1 MNKRFLALFATLSI
15 LATSTFSFVLATQVS
30 GSVVSGETGAGG
42 TGTGTDS
49 GNTGTGNAGTGSG
62 NTGTGNTSGELVPNP
77 TISGDVSGEESGEVI
92 TLVAYGDEIEI
103 DKNTILTAMFRATS
117 TISGDSLTYTIVEQP
132 MHGTLVH
139 TNATSEEYTYTPD
152 LDYIGSDSF
161 TYKVSNGK
169 EDSNIAKISISI
181 VTPSEEIIPFFYVD
195 MQDHWANYSASHLA
209 ARGLIIGEE
218 IGSRFY
224 FYPNR
229 EMTRSDFILFL
240 LAITESN
247 EDATIEIPKVTFAD
261 AKSTPDW
268 LIEAAKLAYAKGIIK
283 GSANGNQIYLNPYN
297 TLTRKEAAV
306 MIDNVLNL
314 TDSKDNLTYMDAG
327 SIPSWATQAVKNLT
341 AYKIIQGNANNEFK
355 PNRIISRAEAAEMCF
370 KLIKQL
376 EAQDMPN
383 VGDTSGD
390 IK

>member
-1 MNKRFLALFATLSI
+1 MNKRFLALFATLAI
-15 LATSTFSFVLATQVS
+15 LATSTFSFVLATQAS
-30 GSVVSGETGAGG
+30 GSVVSGETGAGTGSTGG
-42 TGTGTDS
+42 TGDTG
-49 GNTGTGNAGTGSG
+49 GTGGTVPP
-62 NTGTGNTSGELVPNP
+62 TSGEIVPNP
-77 TISGDVSGEESGEVI
+77 TPSTSGDISGEESGEVI

-152 LDYIGSDSF
+152 LDYVGTDSF
-161 TYKVSNGK
+161 TYKVSNGT
-169 EDSNIAKISISI
+169 EVSNIATISITI

-247 EDATIEIPKVTFAD
+247 EDATIEMPNVTFAD
-261 AKSTPDW
+261 ASSTPDW

-283 GSANGNQIYLNPYN
+283 GSANGNQLYLNPYN

-306 MIDNVLNL
+306 MIDNVLDL
-314 TDSKDNLTYMDAG
+314 TDSTDSLTYMDAA

-355 PNRIISRAEAAEMCF
+355 PNRIISKAEAAEMCF

-376 EAQDMPN
+376 EAQDMPGA
-383 VGDTSGD
+383 GDTSGD